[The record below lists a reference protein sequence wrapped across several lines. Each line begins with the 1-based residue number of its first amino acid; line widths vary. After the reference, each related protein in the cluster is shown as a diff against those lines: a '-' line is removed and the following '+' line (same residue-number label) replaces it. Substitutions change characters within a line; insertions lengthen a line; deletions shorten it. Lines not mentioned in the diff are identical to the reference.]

1 MYTCVCTYIL
11 DARAKSMPGKSW
23 VKAKA
28 IGVGA
33 AGSQTVRDGDAGGQ
47 AAAMGA
53 MTTQIV
59 GVDAAAVHSAG

>member
-33 AGSQTVRDGDAGGQ
+33 AAGFYIIFNMVPCKVINALFIAFLQNRPSSDAQ
-47 AAAMGA
+47 R
-53 MTTQIV
+53 
-59 GVDAAAVHSAG
+59 